1 VAGDDSIFFGRLRL
15 QLSEARGDISVR
27 YAVEA
32 VPPDFFD
39 GEIFE
44 WQPVRKGARRHGVMK
59 RRIENGDLFGIR
71 KMAAGGADRLEI
83 VRIVKRRKN
92 AQSADLFFHFVI
104 DENGLMEEIS
114 AVNHA
119 MSDSFNA
126 LTAERGP
133 ELLEGFSKSVTHI
146 GDALDCAVTEP
157 LRVGFRSGFG
167 CDLEKIEF
175 E

>member
-1 VAGDDSIFFGRLRL
+1 
-15 QLSEARGDISVR
+15 
-27 YAVEA
+27 
-32 VPPDFFD
+32 
-39 GEIFE
+39 
-44 WQPVRKGARRHGVMK
+44 MK

-92 AQSADLFFHFVI
+92 AQSVDLFFHFVI
-104 DENGLMEEIS
+104 DENGLVEEIS

-126 LTAERGP
+126 LAAERGP
-133 ELLEGFSKSVTHI
+133 ELLEGFSKSVAHI
-146 GDALDCAVTEP
+146 GDALDCPVTEP
-157 LRVGFRSGFG
+157 LRVAFRSGFG
-167 CDLEKIEF
+167 CNLEKVEF